1 MSLIGADLKKMKT
14 LSAGLFCYILF
25 GVPTWSLAESAQS
38 EPEVLYT
45 SLSGALRIE
54 RIDEGSKDGEPAT
67 SVWVVWTKDPTQRA
81 KIPKESSEAILDDD
95 EFNGSP
101 NDEWIL
107 GTRHAGSGLRDGTLY
122 HCLGPL
128 SIELAKTGKPFNEA
142 VWSNSVKLGTLKR
155 DFCNEGFYAITSFV
169 CWSVDSNRILM
180 QLSGGEEKRDLES
193 GLLYFNTRTNKFEV
207 TDYLRRINKSKPH
220 PLVCAEP
227 VDPLPA
233 AAELKA
239 RYEKLDQ
246 QLNATYVAVLAKTQ
260 KEYVSDVR
268 EAQRRWIKRRDEGVK
283 IYVSLFPDAEREQRR
298 LQFVGDVTA
307 ARIEVQ
313 PDAWIYD

>member
-1 MSLIGADLKKMKT
+1 MSLIGADLKKVKT

-25 GVPTWSLAESAQS
+25 GVPTWSLAEGSAQP

-54 RIDEGSKDGEPAT
+54 KITEPSKDGEPAT
-67 SVWVVWTKDPTQRA
+67 SVWVVSTKNPTQRA
-81 KIPKESSEAILDDD
+81 EIPKESSDPVLDDD

-101 NDEWIL
+101 
-107 GTRHAGSGLRDGTLY
+107 
-122 HCLGPL
+122 
-128 SIELAKTGKPFNEA
+128 
-142 VWSNSVKLGTLKR
+142 
-155 DFCNEGFYAITSFV
+155 
-169 CWSVDSNRILM
+169 
-180 QLSGGEEKRDLES
+180 
-193 GLLYFNTRTNKFEV
+193 
-207 TDYLRRINKSKPH
+207 
-220 PLVCAEP
+220 
-227 VDPLPA
+227 
-233 AAELKA
+233 
-239 RYEKLDQ
+239 YEKLDQ
-246 QLNATYVAVLAKTQ
+246 QLNATYAAVLAKTQ